1 MALPRALAALLL
13 AALAGRR
20 AAAAEDAGAGAGAL
34 AALRAAVAQDAG
46 AGGGALAALRARL
59 GAASHLDEVDS
70 KQLASLVLA
79 QGFALHSLAAKDL
92 GREAAAAAAA
102 DTPAEPTA
110 GLALVQLAQPVPAA
124 GWGEFEPA
132 LCARLQNF
140 GGAEGFRAAYLG
152 GAACGAPGA
161 AAASDA
167 LAWSAEAALTL
178 ECAPAAAAGAAGVLA
193 GLGARRA
200 GATLRCALA
209 VATDAGPAAPGAG
222 ALLHRD
228 VDLPPAPTRLAA
240 APALN
245 ALRVRLCNA
254 AARRAGEA
262 PAEARG
268 EIDLHGLRLNGLPL
282 VAGHQRAERA
292 APGADACAEHLFRVP
307 RAALAEAFVLSGWL
321 RLAPAGGDPAGGFG
335 PGEQASVELQ
345 LGTFSLAPPA
355 ALGDAGAAEGG
366 GAAARGWSWGPELT
380 AALERRENYP
390 F

>member
-20 AAAAEDAGAGAGAL
+20 AAAADAGAGAGAL
-34 AALRAAVAQDAG
+34 AALRT
-46 AGGGALAALRARL
+46 RL
-59 GAASHLDEVDS
+59 GAASHLGEVDS

-102 DTPAEPTA
+102 DAPAEPTA
-110 GLALVQLAQPVPAA
+110 GLALVQLAQPVPAAA

-178 ECAPAAAAGAAGVLA
+178 ECAPAAAAGAAGVLT
-193 GLGARRA
+193 GLVARRA

-228 VDLPPAPTRLAA
+228 VELPPASARSAA

-245 ALRVRLCNA
+245 ALRVRLCNV

-282 VAGHQRAERA
+282 VAGHQRAEHA
-292 APGADACAEHLFRVP
+292 APGADACTEHLFRVP
-307 RAALAEAFVLSGWL
+307 RAALADAWVLTGWL
-321 RLAPAGGDPAGGFG
+321 RLAPAGGDPVGGFG

-355 ALGDAGAAEGG
+355 ALGDVGAAEGG
-366 GAAARGWSWGPELT
+366 GAAPARGWSWDRDRG
-380 AALERRENYP
+380 AKKR
-390 F
+390 